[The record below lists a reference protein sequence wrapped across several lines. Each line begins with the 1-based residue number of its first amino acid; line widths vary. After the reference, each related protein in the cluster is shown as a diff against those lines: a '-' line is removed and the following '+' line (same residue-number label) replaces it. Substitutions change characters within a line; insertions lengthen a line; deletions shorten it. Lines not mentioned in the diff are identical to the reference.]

1 MKIRIRAKTGRNIT
15 ATPTT
20 RAAISA
26 IGMNGDTLLPV
37 QMRITN
43 RSNRPKTINSIA
55 CCHTCVGSSK
65 RFVTVGSRFH
75 RPVREFNTLSC
86 TSWFMFALDPVAMIN
101 QAHGSETV
109 WLLPVAVEW
118 MGPPVFQRSVL
129 LHSGKSLI
137 VCSGHSGGFL
147 LSGTQ
152 MEVYRAIE
160 SALSTRGA
168 LYVLSGTSFLPTEC
182 SGDSDRCISR
192 ADVWYFAGLLP
203 HPIQENQAVGV
214 SPQLCSEFHL
224 VPCPLERLLRHH
236 Q

>member
-1 MKIRIRAKTGRNIT
+1 MKIRSRAKSGRNIT
-15 ATPTT
+15 VTPTT

-65 RFVTVGSRFH
+65 RFVTVGSRFQ
-75 RPVREFNTLSC
+75 PVRAFNTLSC

-109 WLLPVAVEW
+109 WFPPLVMEW
-118 MGPPVFQRSVL
+118 MGPPVFQRWVL
-129 LHSGKSLI
+129 LHSGTSLI

-152 MEVYRAIE
+152 MEVYRAIG

-168 LYVLSGTSFLPTEC
+168 QVLSGMSFLAAQC
-182 SGDSDRCISR
+182 SGDSDRCRSR
-192 ADVWYFAGLLP
+192 ADVWYFGGLLP
-203 HPIQENQAVGV
+203 RPAQESQAAGV
-214 SPQLCSEFHL
+214 SPQLCSEFHFVL
-224 VPCPLERLLRHH
+224 CPLERLLRHH